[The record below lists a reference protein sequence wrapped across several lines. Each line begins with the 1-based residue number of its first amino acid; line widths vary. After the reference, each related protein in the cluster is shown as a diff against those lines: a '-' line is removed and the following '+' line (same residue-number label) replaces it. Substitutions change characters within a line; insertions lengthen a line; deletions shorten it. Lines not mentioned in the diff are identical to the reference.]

1 MEQHY
6 LHGNGQVHQDKSLL
20 FLQLWSPLE
29 LPTKKKMSFSFS
41 TLQRFY
47 KINKNAITLKAPD
60 PS

>member
-29 LPTKKKMSFSFS
+29 LPTKKKCLFLFPHFRGFTKLIKMQS
-41 TLQRFY
+41 L
-47 KINKNAITLKAPD
+47 
-60 PS
+60 